1 MNKRKRGRVE
11 IVNNPETALKLL
23 SKPNFSGYEKMAD
36 GVYAFSLKNRS
47 VKLDTAI
54 YSGVSILEF
63 AKLIVYQ
70 YHYDKVLN
78 WFGSDNVSILMSDT
92 DSLYYQLRIK
102 GDMYSL
108 LDKYKNHFDF
118 SGYPSVLKD
127 DNAHLVKLFSNKNKK
142 KVGKLSDDANGA
154 IVLDFIGLAP
164 KSYSIALKGGS
175 KRACKGVKKQVQ
187 AKLLKHELYKEV
199 LEKQRLYF
207 ATCKYIRPSFKND
220 RQGLYTTEL
229 RKIALTPL
237 DTKRYLNDDNITTT
251 SWGHYSLRK

>member
-11 IVNNPETALKLL
+11 IVNDSEGALKLIA
-23 SKPNFSGYEKMAD
+23 KPNFTGYEKMAD
-36 GVYAFSLKNRS
+36 GVYAFALKNRS

-54 YSGVSILEF
+54 YSGFSILEY

-70 YHYDKVLN
+70 YHYDGIIN
-78 WFGSDNVSILMSDT
+78 WFGSNNVNILMSDT
-92 DSLYYQLRIK
+92 DSLYYSITMK
-102 GDMYSL
+102 GDLYSRL
-108 LDKYKNHFDF
+108 IKYKDNFDF

-154 IVLDFIGLAP
+154 IVLEFIGLAA
-164 KSYSIALKGGS
+164 KSYSISIKGGG
-175 KRACKGVKKQVQ
+175 KRACKGIKKQAQ
-187 AKLLKHELYKEV
+187 ATLLKHELYKEV

-207 ATCKYIRPSFKND
+207 ATCKYIKPSFKNE

-237 DTKRYLNDDNITTT
+237 DTKRYLNDDNVTTT